1 MLRFYANLKALQEE
15 VTGSAIPVTIYFPD
29 NTEVSFAVDY
39 GMFQENKYT
48 EKNREKF
55 SDLEKLDFVLITHAH
70 IDHVGRLPFLVKQGY
85 EKKIY
90 MTQVTR
96 ALSYIALNES
106 IKIDAIKNN
115 GNPKLML
122 YHKDDFY
129 QTMKQIEVVEYRKT
143 FSPVPFVNVTF
154 YENGHLPGAAVIHV
168 QAWHPECE
176 ETIELLFLGD
186 YKKHNILQLTPDFP
200 EELLQKKVNIITEST
215 YGNTNSWEIPHVW
228 KENMIRFL
236 QEGKSII
243 LPTISN
249 YRLQERQYAYKKLVE
264 EYPEFKKVRTYME
277 AKLSEQFSTVYKN
290 PYYQFNQEGMDFEPT
305 NLIHINEGNRNL
317 VFRDNRQ
324 KVIFTSSGDA
334 TNGAA
339 GVYVGHYLSNEN
351 YVIYLTSHQF
361 EGSVG
366 QRCLQTKTGEQVELG
381 SGRIYTKKAEV
392 LVTSECSGHAKADE
406 LLDIFNQFPNKQ
418 SILIN
423 HGEESVQDKFLK
435 RIEKECKVKGVAR
448 IKPKTTIK
456 IGPYGII
463 KTFESTN

>member
-1 MLRFYANLKALQEE
+1 MLRFYANMNVLQAE

-29 NTEVSFAVDY
+29 NTEVSFLVDY
-39 GMFQENKYT
+39 GMFQEKNYT
-48 EKNREKF
+48 ERNREKF
-55 SDLEKLDFVLITHAH
+55 SELEKLDFVLITHAH

-90 MTQVTR
+90 MTQVTK

-106 IKIDAIKNN
+106 IKIDGIKNS
-115 GNPKLML
+115 GNPKMML
-122 YHKDDFY
+122 YNKADFY
-129 QTMKQIEVVEYRKT
+129 KTMKQIEVVEYRKT

-168 QAWHPECE
+168 EAWHPECE
-176 ETIELLFLGD
+176 ETIDLLFLGD
-186 YKKHNILQLTPDFP
+186 YKKDNILEVTPDFP
-200 EELLQKKVNIITEST
+200 QELLQRRVNIITEST

-236 QEGKSII
+236 SEGKSII
-243 LPTISN
+243 LPAISN

-264 EYPEFKKVRTYME
+264 EHPEFKKVRTYIE
-277 AKLSEQFSTVYKN
+277 AKLSEKFSIVYKN
-290 PYYQFNQEGMDFEPT
+290 PYYHFREDGMNFEPT
-305 NLIHINEGNRNL
+305 NLIHIAENTRNA
-317 VFRDNRQ
+317 VFKDNKQ

-339 GVYVGHYLSNEN
+339 AVYVGHYLSNKN
-351 YVIYLTSHQF
+351 YVIYLTSYQF

-366 QRCLQTKTGEQVELG
+366 QSCLQAKQGELVNLGGRMCTKQ
-381 SGRIYTKKAEV
+381 AEV
-392 LVTSECSGHAKADE
+392 LVTSECSGHDKADE
-406 LLDIFNQFPNKQ
+406 LINVFNQFPNKQ

-423 HGEESVQDKFLK
+423 HGEESVQEIFLK
-435 RIEKECKVKGVAR
+435 RIEKDCKVKGVAR
-448 IKPKTTIK
+448 MKPKTTIK